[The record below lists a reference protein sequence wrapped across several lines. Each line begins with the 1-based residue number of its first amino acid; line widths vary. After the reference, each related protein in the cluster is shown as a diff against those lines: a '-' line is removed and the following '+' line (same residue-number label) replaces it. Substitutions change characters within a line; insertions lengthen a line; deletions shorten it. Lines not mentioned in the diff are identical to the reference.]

1 MSHYL
6 REHLD
11 AVGELP
17 QKLRETMSSIGML
30 DERVQSISAL
40 IDTDIG
46 EVARA
51 RQRYYAQFE
60 STEGDQPGSPPRPS
74 KAKVRETL
82 SLPLVGL
89 FCFFLLSLLLLPVL
103 FVVSSPFVF
112 GF

>member
-30 DERVQSISAL
+30 DDRVQSISAL

-60 STEGDQPGSPPRPS
+60 STDGQGSPPRTTS
-74 KAKVRETL
+74 KTKVRDCL
-82 SLPLVGL
+82 LL
-89 FCFFLLSLLLLPVL
+89 FFLFSLCCLCAG
-103 FVVSSPFVF
+103 VSSLHKFVF
-112 GF
+112 